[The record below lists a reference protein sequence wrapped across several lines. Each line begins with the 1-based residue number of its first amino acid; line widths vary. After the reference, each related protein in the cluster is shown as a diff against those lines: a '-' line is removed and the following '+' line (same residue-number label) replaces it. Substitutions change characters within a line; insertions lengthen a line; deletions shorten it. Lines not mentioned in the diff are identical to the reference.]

1 MSEEDIGME
10 KQIIN
15 MIKDVLI
22 DEEGEDDASNKQFN
36 VNSTFNLKLLD
47 LTSPCFI
54 RKFNSDLDG
63 MSTRSSIPNGGNVDS
78 KPFIDV
84 KSNLVEKSP
93 KGYHVLTTVFP
104 SERTFLIGSLNKI
117 SKDNSFA
124 NSTYNTTYYD
134 YTNVFMNNSS
144 NSTYDVNSVTKL
156 KKVRNRG
163 LSEES
168 PRSILDNE
176 EGVEVKMACVEF
188 IDEEVYEKLK
198 GSFLEI
204 ITNQNCSRILQNC
217 LQTIPDS
224 ILSKIL
230 KEVSVKINE
239 LMIDLYANYF
249 FQKFYGVLSDSDRLF
264 FLNQIKD
271 HIVSIANN
279 KIGTYPLQAVI
290 DKMKTRTERDILVE
304 SLKDSIMEMCQD
316 QNGVHVIEK
325 MILCFQEA
333 DILIIYQTL
342 IKNFEILANN
352 ANGLCVAKLII
363 LMKDNENLK
372 ILHSKIVDNALVL
385 VQNPYGNYA
394 IQKALEVM
402 IYINL
407 ELES

>member
-1 MSEEDIGME
+1 
-10 KQIIN
+10 

-22 DEEGEDDASNKQFN
+22 DEEGEDDHSNDQLK
-36 VNSTFNLKLLD
+36 VNTTFNLKLLD

-54 RKFNSDLDG
+54 RKFNSDLDRI
-63 MSTRSSIPNGGNVDS
+63 STRSSIPNGGNVDNQ
-78 KPFIDV
+78 PFIDA

-104 SERTFLIGSLNKI
+104 SERTFFLGSLNKTT
-117 SKDNSFA
+117 KDNNSFA

-134 YTNVFMNNSS
+134 YSNVFMNNSS
-144 NSTYDVNSVTKL
+144 NSTYDVNSVSKL

-168 PRSILDNE
+168 PRSILDSE
-176 EGVEVKMACVEF
+176 EGVEMKMACVDF
-188 IDEEVYEKLK
+188 VNDEVYEKLK

-239 LMIDLYANYF
+239 LMVDLYANYF
-249 FQKFYGVLSDSDRLF
+249 FQKFYGVLSESDRLF

-271 HIVSIANN
+271 NIVSIANN

-290 DKMKTRTERDILVE
+290 DKMKTSTEREILVE
-304 SLKDSIMEMCQD
+304 SVKDSIMEMCQD

-342 IKNFEILANN
+342 IKNFEMLANN

-363 LMKDNENLK
+363 LTKDNENLK
-372 ILHSKIVDNALVL
+372 ILHSKIVENALVL

-394 IQKALEVM
+394 IQKALEVL

-407 ELES
+407 ELEDRRPRATDKAIL